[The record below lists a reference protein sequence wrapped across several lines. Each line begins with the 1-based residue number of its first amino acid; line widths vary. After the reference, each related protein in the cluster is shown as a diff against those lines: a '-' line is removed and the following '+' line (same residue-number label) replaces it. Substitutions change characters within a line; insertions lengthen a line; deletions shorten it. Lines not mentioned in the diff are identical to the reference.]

1 MDAKTKSNIL
11 QLNDEMHK
19 ELEDHLIPF
28 WLKLKDV
35 EHGGFYGL
43 IDYDLVLDK
52 NAVKGCILNSRILWF
67 FSRAYRL
74 LKKTELLKAASHA
87 FNYLKD
93 YFIDKQYGGVYW
105 SLNADGSVSDNTKH
119 TYNQAFA
126 IYGLINYFEVS
137 GDKNALSLA
146 WNLYEVIES
155 KCRDENG
162 YLEAFSYDFKPSNNE
177 KLSENGVMAT
187 RTMNTLLHV
196 FEAYTDLYRVTNDTR
211 VKEKLHFIMNLFT
224 EKIWNTEL
232 KRQEVFFDSD
242 YNSLID
248 LYSYGHDIETS
259 WLFDYCLNNLHEE
272 NYTTLIQ
279 PITDIIAD
287 RIFEIAYHDNSLLN
301 ECERGVN
308 NTKRV
313 WWVQAE
319 TVVGFFN
326 AWQKSGEEKYLDAA
340 VSVWE
345 YIKKY
350 MIDNRKDGEWFSEVE
365 ENHNPITKA
374 IVDPWKCPYHN
385 GRMCMEIITR
395 TEAIRDKNF

>member
-1 MDAKTKSNIL
+1 
-11 QLNDEMHK
+11 
-19 ELEDHLIPF
+19 
-28 WLKLKDV
+28 
-35 EHGGFYGL
+35 
-43 IDYDLVLDK
+43 
-52 NAVKGCILNSRILWF
+52 
-67 FSRAYRL
+67 
-74 LKKTELLKAASHA
+74 
-87 FNYLKD
+87 
-93 YFIDKQYGGVYW
+93 
-105 SLNADGSVSDNTKH
+105 
-119 TYNQAFA
+119 
-126 IYGLINYFEVS
+126 
-137 GDKNALSLA
+137 
-146 WNLYEVIES
+146 
-155 KCRDENG
+155 
-162 YLEAFSYDFKPSNNE
+162 
-177 KLSENGVMAT
+177 
-187 RTMNTLLHV
+187 MNTLLHV

-259 WLFDYCLNNLHEE
+259 WLFDYCLNILNEE
-272 NYTTLIQ
+272 NYTKLIQ
-279 PITDIIAD
+279 PITDTIAD

-301 ECERGVN
+301 ECERGIN